1 MVQWSL
7 IIVLTAIAFIIDIR
21 YCVIPNWLTVTGVL
35 AGISYHVCTERIEG
49 LLFSISGLF
58 IGLTLLFILYLL
70 GAIGAGDV
78 KLFAAYGA
86 IAGIEFVMQN
96 IIYTLAYACLIGIV
110 ILIIQKKLF
119 HRMLW
124 VFESLFSLLIM
135 KKWSIFQTFQPNQ
148 MLRFPLMWAVLPAIL
163 TYSLSLKGMF

>member
-7 IIVLTAIAFIIDIR
+7 IISLTAIAFIIDIR

-35 AGISYHVCTERIEG
+35 AGLLYHVYTEGFAG
-49 LLFSISGLF
+49 LIFSISGLF
-58 IGLTLLFILYLL
+58 IGLALLFILYLL

-78 KLFAAYGA
+78 KLFIAYGA
-86 IAGIEFVMQN
+86 VAGIDFVMQS
-96 IIYTLAYACLIGIV
+96 IIYTLIYACLIGIV

-124 VFESLFSLLIM
+124 VFESLFSFLIL
-135 KKWSIFQTFQPNQ
+135 KKWSVFQTFKSNQ

-163 TYSLSLKGMF
+163 TYSLSLEGMI